1 MTKSLRECVIVDGV
15 RTANVRAHKEKGWF
29 REKTP
34 DEMLTAVYDA
44 LFSRNPKVKPEDIDA
59 VCCGCSH
66 PTDLQF
72 DIGRFA
78 WLAGGFPDKTST
90 YTLTQMCPSGMAVT
104 ENAARAIMCGEGD
117 IYIASGAEDM
127 LKVPQSTN
135 CIPPSRVLRRY
146 GAASLGMGLTAEKV
160 AELYKV
166 NRKDMETM
174 TYWSHRKAHA
184 ATVAGKFKN
193 EIVPVEGLNEQG
205 NSFTVD
211 RDQWIR
217 PDVSLEEM
225 ASMKTPFK
233 ENGLVTAATSS
244 PLSSGACALLL
255 MSREKADKLS
265 LDYHVKY
272 AGGAM
277 AGCDPSI
284 MGIGPIYA
292 VPKLL
297 KQAGLTTRDINVWE
311 LNEAFASQ
319 SLAVVRELGIAQNAP
334 FDNINVWGG
343 ALALGH
349 PQGESGARIIITLMN
364 IMKQDY
370 PKAKYGVATLC
381 GGLGNANAV
390 LLEKIAK

>member
-1 MTKSLRECVIVDGV
+1 MRECVIIDGV
-15 RTANVRAHKEKGWF
+15 RSANVRAHKDKGWF
-29 REKTP
+29 RNLAP
-34 DEMLTAVYDA
+34 DEILTRVYDA
-44 LFSRNPKVKPEDIDA
+44 LFARNPKVRPEDIDC

-66 PTDLQF
+66 PTDIQF
-72 DIGRFA
+72 DIGRLA
-78 WLAGGFPDKTST
+78 WLAGGFPEETAT

-104 ENAARAIMCGEGD
+104 ENAARAIMCGEGE

-135 CIPPSRVLRRY
+135 CIPPVRVMKKY
-146 GAASLGMGLTAEKV
+146 GVEGLNMGFTAEKV
-160 AELYKV
+160 AALWKV
-166 NRKDMETM
+166 SRKDQENMAL
-174 TYWSHRKAHA
+174 WSHRKAHA
-184 ATVAGKFKN
+184 AAEAGKFRS
-193 EIVPVEGLNEQG
+193 EIVPIEGLDEAG
-205 NSFTVD
+205 KPLVVD

-225 ASMKTPFK
+225 AAMKTPFRAD
-233 ENGLVTAATSS
+233 GVVTAATSS

-255 MSREKADKLS
+255 MSRDKADELG

-297 KQAGLTTRDINVWE
+297 KQAGLTAKDIDLWE

-319 SLAVVRELGIAQNAP
+319 SLAVIRELGLGENAP
-334 FDNINVWGG
+334 FGNINMWGG

-349 PQGESGARIIITLMN
+349 PQGQSGARIIVTLN
-364 IMKQDY
+364 SIMKNDY
-370 PKAKYGVATLC
+370 PQAKYGVATLC
-381 GGLGNANAV
+381 GGLGNANAI
-390 LLEKIAK
+390 LLERVEK

>member
-1 MTKSLRECVIVDGV
+1 MRECVIIDGV
-15 RTANVRAHKEKGWF
+15 RSANVRAHKDKGWF
-29 REKTP
+29 RNLMP
-34 DEMLTAVYDA
+34 DEILTRVYDA
-44 LFSRNPKVKPEDIDA
+44 LFVRNPKVRPEDIDC

-66 PTDLQF
+66 PTDIQF
-72 DIGRFA
+72 DIGRLA
-78 WLAGGFPDKTST
+78 WLAGGFPEQTAT

-135 CIPPSRVLRRY
+135 CIPPARVMKKY
-146 GAASLGMGLTAEKV
+146 GVEGLNMGFTAEKV
-160 AELYKV
+160 AAMWKV
-166 NRKDMETM
+166 SRKDQENMAL
-174 TYWSHRKAHA
+174 WSHRRAHA
-184 ATVAGKFKN
+184 ATEAGKFKG
-193 EIVPVEGLNEQG
+193 EIVPIEGVDEAGKPFL
-205 NSFTVD
+205 VD

-225 ASMKTPFK
+225 AGMKTPFRTD
-233 ENGLVTAATSS
+233 GVVTAATSS

-255 MSREKADKLS
+255 MSRDKADELG

-297 KQAGLTTRDINVWE
+297 KQAGLAAKTSI
-311 LNEAFASQ
+311 
-319 SLAVVRELGIAQNAP
+319 
-334 FDNINVWGG
+334 
-343 ALALGH
+343 
-349 PQGESGARIIITLMN
+349 SGS
-364 IMKQDY
+364 
-370 PKAKYGVATLC
+370 
-381 GGLGNANAV
+381 
-390 LLEKIAK
+390 